1 MVFVKT
7 CFAKR
12 IGIVSAILLFLSTVN
27 AGCAGEL
34 KATSQGELDS
44 IRGCK
49 VYSGSIIVDNSGA
62 TDLTLNGVEMV
73 EGDVIFSGN
82 NGLLRLT
89 MPVLQSVNGKL
100 SLSNNK
106 LLASIEMRQ
115 LASVRGFE
123 VSVHPALN
131 SLAFPAGLG
140 SAERFSVTDTTV
152 TRIDGLK
159 MPAVGELVISNNIYL
174 KNLSFGNMTQLTGS
188 ITMAANSPSLSL
200 DLASLINMNQGSFR
214 NVANVAFDNLE
225 KISGDVFFISNSFS
239 TLSLP
244 KITGIEGTLTITDN
258 SQLSTLSMPELTHL
272 GGALSLGNN
281 NHLTSVDAFPKL
293 EEVDGTLDITGT
305 FDEVM
310 LPGLMD
316 VRGGLNVQTSSSHFS
331 CDGISKLKSEVIKG
345 NAYVCKSA
353 VSKPKSGMPGKG
365 GSNSFDD
372 SSSAISI
379 KAGWAG
385 ILTALGLSSALIL
398 CV

>member
-7 CFAKR
+7 SFAKSFS
-12 IGIVSAILLFLSTVN
+12 IVSAILLSLSVSVQ

-34 KATSQGELDS
+34 KASSQSELDS

-49 VYSGSIIVDNSGA
+49 VYSGNIVVDNSGA
-62 TDLTLNGVEMV
+62 ADLTLNGVESV
-73 EGDVIFSGN
+73 EGDLIFSGN

-89 MPVLQSVNGKL
+89 MPVLQSVNGRL

-106 LLASIEMRQ
+106 LLASIDMRQ
-115 LASVRGFE
+115 LASVRVFE

-174 KNLSFGNMTQLTGS
+174 KSLSFGNMTQLTGS
-188 ITMAANSPSLSL
+188 VTMAANSPALIL
-200 DLASLINMNQGSFR
+200 DLSSLINMNEGSFR

-225 KISGDVFFISNSFS
+225 KISGDIFFISNSFS

-244 KITGIEGTLTITDN
+244 KVAGIEGTLTITDN

-305 FDEVM
+305 FDEVI

-316 VRGGLNVQTSSSHFS
+316 V
-331 CDGISKLKSEVIKG
+331 
-345 NAYVCKSA
+345 SA
-353 VSKPKSGMPGKG
+353 P
-365 GSNSFDD
+365 F
-372 SSSAISI
+372 
-379 KAGWAG
+379 
-385 ILTALGLSSALIL
+385 LSL
-398 CV
+398 CIYTHIYI